1 MTLLEEFR
9 KRLALRG
16 ALVGMHTAMLELREA
31 VEDALT
37 ALGGMEPRSR
47 REDMIYDEGMQ
58 EGEELAKATY
68 LDENKEIRRSL
79 TSNFADWGVPNY
91 PPPNDP

>member
-9 KRLALRG
+9 RRLALRS
-16 ALVGMHTAMLELREA
+16 ATVGMHTAMLELREA

-37 ALGGMEPRSR
+37 ALGGMETRSH
-47 REDMIYDEGMQ
+47 REDAIYAEGMD

-68 LDENKEIRRSL
+68 LDEAREAREAL
-79 TSNFADWGVPNY
+79 TENFSDWGVQKC
-91 PPPNDP
+91 PP